1 MLHDSKNQIKS
12 PKLILQNS
20 TKPFKNIISNY
31 NRTTKGKKVKN
42 KQLLLKNIL
51 TKIQKVEN
59 EEKESE
65 YIVNEVHRNIEIK
78 KKIINSFGLRAVNHY
93 DDTKNYDV
101 KIKIGKSKFFN
112 PLKINT
118 SNEPKI
124 LKTYDNSSYT
134 SNSNNVRNR
143 SHKVIKFPD
152 IINRIKKK
160 NNVKSIDKS
169 VLNKSDSIIKIN
181 EYSFDNK
188 NGYSEIE
195 HNKSNDTHSGK
206 KIMASLNNYNT
217 SNNISVTSSK
227 GSSLNILPVI
237 LNTPLKTERNYSC
250 FKDKKTQN
258 NLKKKNT
265 LINLDYMNYIKNI
278 REKSILEEEKKKKYF
293 DNYKYGCDL
302 FKLKYN
308 FLQKKYF
315 DK

>member
-1 MLHDSKNQIKS
+1 MLHDSQNQIKS

-31 NRTTKGKKVKN
+31 YKTTKGKKVKN
-42 KQLLLKNIL
+42 KQLLIKNIL
-51 TKIQKVEN
+51 TKIQKVEY
-59 EEKESE
+59 EEKENE
-65 YIVNEVHRNIEIK
+65 YFVNEVHRNIEIK
-78 KKIINSFGLRAVNHY
+78 KKIVNSFGLRAVNHY

-101 KIKIGKSKFFN
+101 KIKIDKSKFLN

-124 LKTYDNSSYT
+124 LNTYDNCSYN
-134 SNSNNVRNR
+134 SNNNNVRNK
-143 SHKVIKFPD
+143 SLNVIKFPD
-152 IINRIKKK
+152 IINKIKRK
-160 NNVKSIDKS
+160 NNVKSMDKS

-188 NGYSEIE
+188 NGYSENE

-206 KIMASLNNYNT
+206 KIMTSLNNYNT

-227 GSSLNILPVI
+227 RSSLNILPVI

-250 FKDKKTQN
+250 FKNKKSKN

-265 LINLDYMNYIKNI
+265 LINIDYMNYIKNI

-308 FLQKKYF
+308 FLKKKYF